1 MDSRKTGELI
11 KEIRIE
17 KNMKQKDLADRLFVS
32 VAAVSKWENGHGFP
46 DVSVLPDLCR
56 ILDLSIEEFMKG
68 ERNSMENKQNTVI
81 DDVVEIAGHQ
91 QKQRKKVI
99 RILSIL
105 LLLLILVSIMQG
117 ALSYMRG
124 KKTYVPLKAGSD
136 LMSTNMYIENNG
148 DTPTLFYKGK
158 KFKQLYDDFIIDS
171 DKNEYL
177 IISIETNL
185 WNENFGTSGTGQ
197 YAFQSFNELA
207 GNHINIYDWYKPEH
221 FKGVYLYEGDL
232 RELLDHFSGT
242 GGFTRVNVKTLLSY
256 CTYIPYSKEIIKTL
270 IQSN

>member
-158 KFKQLYDDFIIDS
+158 KFKQLYDDFIIDP

-177 IISIETNL
+177 KKILVFSLSKLQRPISSMIRHDGLTRPFVRAPIRSFFL
-185 WNENFGTSGTGQ
+185 AAVSLCSSSV
-197 YAFQSFNELA
+197 AFR
-207 GNHINIYDWYKPEH
+207 K
-221 FKGVYLYEGDL
+221 
-232 RELLDHFSGT
+232 
-242 GGFTRVNVKTLLSY
+242 
-256 CTYIPYSKEIIKTL
+256 
-270 IQSN
+270 

>member
-91 QKQRKKVI
+91 QKQRKNLLRALSLNVLMI
-99 RILSIL
+99 AVRLTHRILPQ
-105 LLLLILVSIMQG
+105 LVKPIIRRLHQF
-117 ALSYMRG
+117 LMR
-124 KKTYVPLKAGSD
+124 KKCQPSLAMAQT
-136 LMSTNMYIENNG
+136 
-148 DTPTLFYKGK
+148 FR
-158 KFKQLYDDFIIDS
+158 
-171 DKNEYL
+171 
-177 IISIETNL
+177 
-185 WNENFGTSGTGQ
+185 GQ
-197 YAFQSFNELA
+197 
-207 GNHINIYDWYKPEH
+207 
-221 FKGVYLYEGDL
+221 
-232 RELLDHFSGT
+232 
-242 GGFTRVNVKTLLSY
+242 
-256 CTYIPYSKEIIKTL
+256 
-270 IQSN
+270 